1 MAENA
6 RSMTKGERTR
16 ATILRHAADNFRRKG
31 YDSTTIASI
40 AQEVGVS
47 EGTVFQHFGSK
58 SGLLGAVMDEFYAD
72 LYGTAVDIAHSPG
85 DAEERFR
92 ALIDA
97 WALKA
102 ERYWDLIR
110 VFVQRSRYGADAEL
124 NERFM
129 EHNRR
134 YTRLHLDLI
143 VEMQQQGIIADAE
156 IPPTLIRDIVF
167 GAIEH
172 VALGQ
177 DLAPRMEIRHQA
189 KQIIEVLLAG
199 APAQQTGTGEQLD
212 RIESKLDAVLG
223 GKGS

>member
-1 MAENA
+1 MPDTT

-16 ATILRHAADNFRRKG
+16 ATILRHAADNFRRNG
-31 YDSTTIASI
+31 YDHSTIASI
-40 AQEVGVS
+40 AQEIGVS

-58 SGLLGAVMDEFYAD
+58 SGLLSAVMDEFYAD

-102 ERYWDLIR
+102 ERNWDLIR
-110 VFVQRSRYGADAEL
+110 VFTQRSRYGADAEL
-124 NERFM
+124 NERWK

-143 VEMQQQGIIADAE
+143 TEMQEQGMIADAE

-177 DLAPRMEIRHQA
+177 DQAPKMEIRHQA

-199 APAQQTGTGEQLD
+199 STTQRVRTGEQLD
-212 RIESKLDAVLG
+212 RIESKLDTLLG
-223 GKGS
+223 AQS

>member
-1 MAENA
+1 MPDTT

-16 ATILRHAADNFRRKG
+16 ATILRHAADNFRRNG
-31 YDSTTIASI
+31 YDHSTIASI
-40 AQEVGVS
+40 AQEIGVS

-58 SGLLGAVMDEFYAD
+58 SGLLSAVMDEFYAD

-102 ERYWDLIR
+102 ERNWDLIR
-110 VFVQRSRYGADAEL
+110 VFTQRSRFGADAEL
-124 NERFM
+124 NERWK

-143 VEMQQQGIIADAE
+143 TEMQEQGMIADAE

-177 DLAPRMEIRHQA
+177 DQAPKMEIRHQA

-199 APAQQTGTGEQLD
+199 STTQRVRTGEQLD
-212 RIESKLDAVLG
+212 RIESKLDTLLG
-223 GKGS
+223 AQS

>member
-1 MAENA
+1 MPDTT

-16 ATILRHAADNFRRKG
+16 ATILRHAADNFRRNG
-31 YDSTTIASI
+31 YDHSTIASI
-40 AQEVGVS
+40 AQEIGVS

-58 SGLLGAVMDEFYAD
+58 SGLLSAVMDEFYAD

-102 ERYWDLIR
+102 ERNWDLIR
-110 VFVQRSRYGADAEL
+110 VFTQRSRYGADAEL
-124 NERFM
+124 DERWK

-143 VEMQQQGIIADAE
+143 TEMQEQGMIADAE

-177 DLAPRMEIRHQA
+177 DQAPKMEIRHQA

-199 APAQQTGTGEQLD
+199 STTQRVRTGEQLD
-212 RIESKLDAVLG
+212 RIESKLDTLLG
-223 GKGS
+223 AQS